1 MRFLGGIRKILRR
14 PHLSIVA
21 LRLPPL
27 TTHCDARARYSDVNN
42 ECARRSIRVQ
52 RPTSELQA
60 DFGNY
65 LLRPEKVAAC
75 RPQSVAASD
84 YPCR

>member
-1 MRFLGGIRKILRR
+1 MRFLRGIRKILRR

-42 ECARRSIRVQ
+42 ELATALGRRGGL
-52 RPTSELQA
+52 PQA
-60 DFGNY
+60 HDVAFGVFEVS
-65 LLRPEKVAAC
+65 RE
-75 RPQSVAASD
+75 S
-84 YPCR
+84 